1 MTDARDTRR
10 LKRSKTTALLLMGTA
25 PLLFSACQRDAPVQ
39 VQEGLYTSVES
50 CAQAVGDTATC
61 RIAFE
66 QARLQAADTAP
77 QYSSRAACEAEFA
90 AEECVEQKTSTG
102 HSFVGP
108 LMAGFFLSQMM
119 NNNRAGAAAAAGQ
132 RNAQAAPAFRDNRQ
146 GWLRP
151 SGAPGAGRAGMA
163 PVSMTPDRAVT
174 ANRGGF
180 GRSATGRSTGG

>member
-1 MTDARDTRR
+1 MTDATGTRR
-10 LKRSKTTALLLMGTA
+10 IKRSKTTALLLMGTA
-25 PLLFSACQRDAPVQ
+25 PLLFSACQRTAPVE
-39 VQEGLYTSVES
+39 VQDGLYTSVET

-66 QARLQAADTAP
+66 QAKLQSADTAP
-77 QYSSRAACEAEFA
+77 QYSSREACEAEFP

-102 HSFVGP
+102 HSFIGP
-108 LMAGFFLSQMM
+108 LMAGFFLSSML
-119 NNNRAGAAAAAGQ
+119 NNNRGGL
-132 RNAQAAPAFRDNRQ
+132 AQQTPQASPAFRDNRL

-151 SGAPGAGRAGMA
+151 NGAPGAGRAGMA
-163 PVSMTPDRAVT
+163 PVSATPDRAVT